1 MDKIFYIDNILL
13 SKCNRCKWCNYTIVS
28 VVDKLTFGNVKVS
41 TWGFDIKFA
50 YAPVNHIGYDV
61 VEENDIKEL
70 NWDNIINDFNNSYH
84 NRKYI
89 IWDFL
94 MYNYPLDSSL
104 IDKDKDTY
112 QIVYWDRNE
121 IAKRIYDNANLPDW
135 CKNKDTYQIVY
146 WDDVEIARRKYDNNN
161 LPEWCKGQDI
171 LWKIDCVI
179 DYMIDHNIEKE
190 NCKQLKELIRT
201 DAVTFTTEDYMRMK
215 GYIK

>member
-104 IDKDKDTY
+104 TDWFHKEKDTY
-112 QIVYWDRNE
+112 QV
-121 IAKRIYDNANLPDW
+121 
-135 CKNKDTYQIVY
+135 VY
-146 WDDVEIARRKYDNNN
+146 WDDVEIVRRKYDNNN

>member
-104 IDKDKDTY
+104 TDWFHKEKDTY
-112 QIVYWDRNE
+112 QV
-121 IAKRIYDNANLPDW
+121 
-135 CKNKDTYQIVY
+135 VY

>member
-104 IDKDKDTY
+104 TDWFHKD
-112 QIVYWDRNE
+112 
-121 IAKRIYDNANLPDW
+121 
-135 CKNKDTYQIVY
+135 KDTYQIVY